1 MGIHRPHRY
10 GCQILLIVDHDTRR
24 FTVEGPL
31 YDHLPW
37 IEEVRRA
44 RHAGRRIDFR
54 AVERQSEVVV
64 MQMGRDV
71 GYECWPPGSIIRPA
85 LGEDEPAEGSVRGSW
100 HVAKTPSAQATSW
113 QPQES

>member
-10 GCQILLIVDHDTRR
+10 ECQILLIVDHDTQR

-37 IEEVRRA
+37 IEEIQRA

-54 AVERQSEVVV
+54 AVKGQGETAA
-64 MQMGRDV
+64 MQMGREV
-71 GYECWPPGSIIRPA
+71 GYDCWPPRSIIRPA
-85 LGEDEPAEGSVRGSW
+85 REAVDPAQ
-100 HVAKTPSAQATSW
+100 VAAW
-113 QPQES
+113 RPQES